1 MRDDEGVGG
10 GVQVGHVHVHLL
22 VLQAGDWVDLGHE
35 EDQVAG
41 VNVVAQAV
49 DDEEEVGPVLGGAGH
64 QGGGDHLLL
73 LLHLWHLLRFW
84 HLLLLWLLL
93 LLLLVG
99 FLLLWLFLLGLL
111 LLLLLAVSVLDR
123 LGIAI
128 GFGLW
133 GFRNLLN
140 FLRFFLFG
148 SARDESGISGTNK
161 FLSKVC
167 WRKFHRV
174 QKLSRG
180 RNVTFPLAACRGTI
194 LCEKQIPIVLEKAH
208 SIS

>member
-1 MRDDEGVGG
+1 MGKGWRTPSWSTAAEADEPAWSAANDHDGQTRNATSANGWSSAGASSAELQVHTNCSQPASSGDARPDGG
-10 GVQVGHVHVHLL
+10 SRRCSSSTAGSACPGPGR
-22 VLQAGDWVDLGHE
+22 LQR
-35 EDQVAG
+35 
-41 VNVVAQAV
+41 
-49 DDEEEVGPVLGGAGH
+49 
-64 QGGGDHLLL
+64 GGDHLLL

-133 GFRNLLN
+133 GFCNLLN

-148 SARDESGISGTNK
+148 SNICS
-161 FLSKVC
+161 
-167 WRKFHRV
+167 
-174 QKLSRG
+174 
-180 RNVTFPLAACRGTI
+180 
-194 LCEKQIPIVLEKAH
+194 
-208 SIS
+208 